1 MKKWKM
7 ILVILILLIFIIVFF
22 FSLYHIILWY
32 QDNQTTNEQIE
43 KLQDIVQINEPKD
56 TTTTEMLD
64 SSRYYDVDLLSVDF
78 TNLLDLN
85 EEIMG
90 WIQIPNTNI
99 DYPFVHHEDNSY
111 YLTHSFD
118 KSYNNA
124 GWLFLDYRNR
134 LDPLDTNTIIYAHGR
149 VDGTMF
155 GSLKNVLTDEWLK
168 EEQYYI
174 KVSTL
179 SYNYLFE
186 IFSAYHIKTTNDYL
200 HTNFSNSIEYREFLE
215 LIQNRSMI
223 SFDTSVNTQNKILT
237 LSTCYNNSEK
247 MVVHAKLV
255 KQEKRY

>member
-1 MKKWKM
+1 MKKWK
-7 ILVILILLIFIIVFF
+7 IKIAFIVLFIFLIVFF

-32 QDNQTTNEQIE
+32 KDNQATNEQIE
-43 KLQDIVQINEPKD
+43 NLQNIIKIKESKD
-56 TTTTEMLD
+56 TTTTEMVD
-64 SSRYYDVDLLSVDF
+64 SSNYYNVDLLSVDF
-78 TNLLDLN
+78 TNLLSLN
-85 EEIMG
+85 NETMG
-90 WIQIPNTNI
+90 WIQIPNTGIN
-99 DYPFVHHEDNSY
+99 YPFVKHKDNSY

-124 GWLFLDYRNR
+124 GWLFLDYRNH

-149 VDGTMF
+149 IDGTMF
-155 GSLKNVLTDEWLK
+155 GSLKNVLTDEWLEK
-168 EEQYYI
+168 EQYYI

-200 HTNFSNSIEYREFLE
+200 YTNFSNNVEYDNFLKK
-215 LIQNRSMI
+215 LKNRSMVF
-223 SFDTSVNTQNKILT
+223 FDTSVNTKNKILT